1 MYKKLLVLL
10 SIIVSMNTF
19 ADDNEDIKYIY
30 KLYQNKDYK
39 ISAEE
44 SEKFLFKYP
53 GSKHYDVAQ
62 NLLGQSFYQIKEY
75 EKAQKIFNK
84 LLNSAYSSDANYYL
98 ALINVETGNLN
109 IAYNYSKGLK
119 DINREKI
126 LYTLAVKEY
135 SNNNLSKARDYF
147 EELRRIKGAYK
158 NYALFNLGLIS
169 YNSGS
174 YLDASVY
181 LGEYLNYE
189 KEDIEKISTTNYML
203 AYSYDKLGNKPLAV
217 EYYNIIEKN

>member
-98 ALINVETGNLN
+98 ALINIETGNLN
-109 IAYNYSKGLK
+109 IAYSYSKGLK

-135 SNNNLSKARDYF
+135 SNNNLNKAREYF
-147 EELRRIKGAYK
+147 EELRRIKGVYK
-158 NYALFNLGLIS
+158 NNALFNLGLIS

-189 KEDIEKISTTNYML
+189 KEDIEKIKK
-203 AYSYDKLGNKPLAV
+203 SY
-217 EYYNIIEKN
+217 IKNS

>member
-98 ALINVETGNLN
+98 ALINIETGNLN
-109 IAYNYSKGLK
+109 IAYSYSKGLK

-135 SNNNLSKARDYF
+135 SNNNLNKAREYF
-147 EELRRIKGAYK
+147 EELPDDVKSMFSNVMDMQTSEEYDEEMRRQSDADRSRMQDMVTPNGTGRNI
-158 NYALFNLGLIS
+158 NFEVDED
-169 YNSGS
+169 SGEMS
-174 YLDASVY
+174 EVQDLSWLDD
-181 LGEYLNYE
+181 LN
-189 KEDIEKISTTNYML
+189 K
-203 AYSYDKLGNKPLAV
+203 
-217 EYYNIIEKN
+217 